1 METREKRDV
10 REKVDGVQA
19 DFGGRLIK
27 NSSDEIFPPRYHMLF
42 PLKAEFYEI
51 NPSELRVLVTWGA
64 VNQGFTAFPI
74 AVSYTVVCICGNFLS
89 DFCSLTSYLFH
100 EN

>member
-1 METREKRDV
+1 METKKKRDV

-27 NSSDEIFPPRYHMLF
+27 NSSDEIFSPRYHTLS

-51 NPSELRVLVTWGA
+51 NPS
-64 VNQGFTAFPI
+64 
-74 AVSYTVVCICGNFLS
+74 
-89 DFCSLTSYLFH
+89 
-100 EN
+100 